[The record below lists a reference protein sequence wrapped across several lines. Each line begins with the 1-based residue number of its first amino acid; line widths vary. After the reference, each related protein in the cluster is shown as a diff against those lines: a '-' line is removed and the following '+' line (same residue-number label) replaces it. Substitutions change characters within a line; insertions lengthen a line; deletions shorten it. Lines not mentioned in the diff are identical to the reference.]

1 MFEFVKLLTAEV
13 SQVLSVWMQMLHET
27 YHCNAFV
34 RSCHLDKAEDERLII
49 PALQK
54 SMVWCVSH
62 YFLSIR
68 EDPCL
73 SRGRYGKCLGVYI
86 CVYVFVCP
94 PGMKLEMGRQ
104 ARVSLLL
111 PEHWLLVGNRT
122 SQCRRRTWDPDES
135 QGDHSDQ
142 SDQLSVHD
150 ENKFKSDAKLCRG
163 KGMWSAH
170 LIYYC

>member
-1 MFEFVKLLTAEV
+1 
-13 SQVLSVWMQMLHET
+13 MQMLHET

-34 RSCHLDKAEDERLII
+34 RSCHLDKAKDERLII

-86 CVYVFVCP
+86 YVCVCVP
-94 PGMKLEMGRQ
+94 
-104 ARVSLLL
+104 
-111 PEHWLLVGNRT
+111 
-122 SQCRRRTWDPDES
+122 TWDEV
-135 QGDHSDQ
+135 GDGQTGTSFTAVSRALVAGRKQDVTVPQ
-142 SDQLSVHD
+142 ANL
-150 ENKFKSDAKLCRG
+150 RP
-163 KGMWSAH
+163 
-170 LIYYC
+170 

>member
-1 MFEFVKLLTAEV
+1 MFEFVKLVVGLLSHPL
-13 SQVLSVWMQMLHET
+13 SQVSSVWMQMLHET

-34 RSCHLDKAEDERLII
+34 RSCHLDKAGDERLII

-73 SRGRYGKCLGVYI
+73 SRGRYGKCLGVYM
-86 CVYVFVCP
+86 CVCP

-111 PEHWLLVGNRT
+111 PEHWLPVGNRT

-142 SDQLSVHD
+142 SDQLSVND
-150 ENKFKSDAKLCRG
+150 VKKSQSDAKLCRG
-163 KGMWSAH
+163 DGMWSAH
-170 LIYYC
+170 LI